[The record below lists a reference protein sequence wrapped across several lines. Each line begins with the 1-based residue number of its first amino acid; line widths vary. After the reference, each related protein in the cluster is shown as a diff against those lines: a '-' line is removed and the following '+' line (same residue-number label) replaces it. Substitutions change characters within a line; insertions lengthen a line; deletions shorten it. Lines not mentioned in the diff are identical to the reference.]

1 MSQESPSIRF
11 LQQKMAIERTV
22 MANER
27 TFLSYSRT
35 AMAFVIAGLSFLHLT
50 KSLYLGI
57 IGAAFIP
64 VGAFILVFA
73 IQRFKKMQN
82 RIREEKELLH
92 IHYNN
97 HHLE

>member
-1 MSQESPSIRF
+1 MSQESPSFKF

-35 AMAFVIAGLSFLHLT
+35 AMAFVIAGLSFIHLT
-50 KSLYLGI
+50 TSIYLGI
-57 IGAAFIP
+57 VGATFIP
-64 VGAFILVFA
+64 IGAFILTFA
-73 IQRFKKMQN
+73 ILRFKKMQK

-92 IHYNN
+92 THYHN